1 MKAAILYNKK
11 NVKIENL
18 FLPSLK
24 KGQVLVKVF
33 LSGVC
38 RSQLMEYLGL
48 RGHDRWLPHLFGH
61 EAVGEVVL
69 TGPGVKKIKKK
80 DRVILTWIKA
90 KGLESS
96 KISFIKKKKI
106 INAGKVTTFS
116 DFTIVSENRTVKI
129 SRKIPLKFGTL
140 LGCAFLTGGGLVI
153 NKFMKLS
160 RNKTIGVYGLG
171 GVGISALSMLVS
183 LGFNKIVAIDK
194 DKKKLDLAK
203 KLGCKYLFNSLRKN
217 YKKNLIKKIGRDLDY
232 CIEAGGSVK
241 TIEEAFSLISNDGC
255 LFFSS
260 HPQNGSKIKLDPHQ
274 LILGKKIY
282 GSWGGFSKP
291 DKDVNIIFDKI
302 NKKHIKILESNI
314 KLYPIE
320 NLQKAFHDLNNGK
333 VLRAMIKFD

>member
-241 TIEEAFSLISNDGC
+241 N
-255 LFFSS
+255 
-260 HPQNGSKIKLDPHQ
+260 
-274 LILGKKIY
+274 Y
-282 GSWGGFSKP
+282 
-291 DKDVNIIFDKI
+291 
-302 NKKHIKILESNI
+302 
-314 KLYPIE
+314 
-320 NLQKAFHDLNNGK
+320 
-333 VLRAMIKFD
+333 